1 MKNNSIFI
9 VIILLISFLSCQ
21 KKEKTKAEFSQYQ
34 EEKDYSS
41 REDLK
46 SNDAVLAYKS
56 DEDAITK
63 IEMSRYGGRPGINMT
78 LTITADSVRY
88 YYKQNSTD
96 VNISK
101 NKINTYTD
109 WDKIIH
115 SFLLQDF
122 AKLKSGKSRQPAD
135 GVDVKFTVVTKSKTY
150 NVVNFESDPSHHKIN
165 EFVNLLNEYE
175 KKMIVQGK

>member
-21 KKEKTKAEFSQYQ
+21 KKEKRKAEFSQYQ

-41 REDLK
+41 REGLK
-46 SNDAVLAYKS
+46 SYDAVL

-63 IEMSRYGGRPGINMT
+63 IEMSRYGGRPGINVT

-96 VNISK
+96 GNISK
-101 NKINTYTD
+101 NKVNTYTD
-109 WDKIIH
+109 WNEITH
-115 SFLLQDF
+115 SFLLEDF

-135 GVDVKFTVVTKSKTY
+135 GVDVKFTVVAKSKTY
-150 NVVNFESDPSHHKIN
+150 NVVNFQSDPSHHKIN